1 MKMYHST
8 LDTGGQAESIEKTG
22 LRTGTGIGFTL
33 QGSWADKIY
42 GTRPIYLSVKP
53 GFGGGRSYEGIPFEV
68 DVTGLDLVTDLPTLA
83 DYGAYVEEDG
93 MYWEDGEVPPEMK
106 EVVDGDGFVLFDDLL
121 QPNSPAATAAFTLT
135 DTAVSLEDI
144 PPDRVS
150 RLATE
155 GLIRGYVQS
164 LLESVDLTGYELDNQ
179 NSYFEEWHEKVIEE
193 LTKDGYDPV
202 KHEKGARRSYTDGYT
217 VMEFSEEWLTRMGLL

>member
-68 DVTGLDLVTDLPTLA
+68 DVTGLDLVADLPTLT
-83 DYGAYVEEDG
+83 DYDAYVEEDG
-93 MYWEDGEVPPEMK
+93 VYWEDGEVPPEM
-106 EVVDGDGFVLFDDLL
+106 EGVVDGDGFVLFDDLL
-121 QPNSPAATAAFTLT
+121 QPNSPAANAAFTLT

-155 GLIRGYVQS
+155 GLIREYVRT
-164 LLESVDLTGYELDNQ
+164 LLKEELDNQ
-179 NSYFEEWHEKVIEE
+179 NSDFETWHQEVIEN

-202 KHEKGARRSYTDGYT
+202 KFEKGAKRSYIDGYT
-217 VMEFSEEWLTRMGLL
+217 VMEFEEEWLTRMEIL